1 MSFLVDTYA
10 LIEWYVQ
17 RNQPYAPYFDASIQK
32 HLTKL
37 TLLELYRQIYHRIAR

>member
-1 MSFLVDTYA
+1 MEMSFLVDTYA

-17 RNQPYAPYFDASIQK
+17 RNERYAPYFDASIQK

-37 TLLELYRQIYHRIAR
+37 TLLEFYCQVYH